1 MTKNKDSLQLSVTES
16 SSIFDNLEEMSVSE
30 LISNINEE
38 DAKVH
43 IAVKKALPQIK
54 ALIEHILQR
63 MKQGGRIFY
72 LGAGTSGRLGVLDA
86 SELPPTF
93 GVSEKLVIGLIAGGD
108 IALRKAVEDA
118 EDDWNKAWNELQEYD
133 INELDTVIGIAASG
147 TTPYVIGGIKHARK
161 NGLLTGCITCNP
173 NSKVAEVTEYPI
185 EAIVGPEFVT
195 GSTRLKA
202 GTAQKMILNMITTTI
217 MIKLGRVKGN
227 RMVNM
232 QLTNKK
238 LFKRGSRM
246 ISEELNISL
255 EDAKILLMKYGF
267 VKRAIDSYLN
277 K

>member
-133 INELDTVIGIAASG
+133 IN
-147 TTPYVIGGIKHARK
+147 
-161 NGLLTGCITCNP
+161 
-173 NSKVAEVTEYPI
+173 
-185 EAIVGPEFVT
+185 
-195 GSTRLKA
+195 
-202 GTAQKMILNMITTTI
+202 
-217 MIKLGRVKGN
+217 
-227 RMVNM
+227 
-232 QLTNKK
+232 
-238 LFKRGSRM
+238 
-246 ISEELNISL
+246 
-255 EDAKILLMKYGF
+255 
-267 VKRAIDSYLN
+267 
-277 K
+277 